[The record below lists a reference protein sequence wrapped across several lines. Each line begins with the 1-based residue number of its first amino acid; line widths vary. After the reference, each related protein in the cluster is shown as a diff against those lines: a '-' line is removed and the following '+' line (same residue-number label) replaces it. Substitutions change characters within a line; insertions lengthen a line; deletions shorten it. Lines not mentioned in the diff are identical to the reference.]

1 MEHPRITVTPT
12 TRLLATAIMDMGHM
26 GHMGPHTGLHM
37 RLRLT
42 PSQIALDASAPT
54 ILQARPIF
62 RTAVSVFPARS
73 GPMERAV
80 E

>member
-1 MEHPRITVTPT
+1 MERLRITVTPIT
-12 TRLLATAIMDMGHM
+12 HLLATAILDMGHM
-26 GHMGPHTGLHM
+26 RPHMGLHM

-42 PSQIALDASAPT
+42 PAQIALDASVPT

-62 RTAVSVFPARS
+62 RTAVSGSPVPS
-73 GPMERAV
+73 GPSEGAV

>member
-1 MEHPRITVTPT
+1 MEHLRITVTPIMH
-12 TRLLATAIMDMGHM
+12 LLATAILDMGHM
-26 GHMGPHTGLHM
+26 RPRTGLHM
-37 RLRLT
+37 KLRRT

-62 RTAVSVFPARS
+62 RTAVSAFPARS
-73 GPMERAV
+73 RPSEGAV